1 MELKLTPR
9 QLDVQTLA
17 DRMASEHLRP
27 FWRELERSHAFPLTT
42 LHTLAVHGLMGVNIP
57 TELGGLGAGVVAY
70 AAAVQRIAWGDPAVA
85 VTMCVNNMVAEV
97 VQQFGN
103 ERHQQFI
110 PKLMSGAS
118 NSGSFCLSEA
128 GSGSD
133 AAAMQANARRT
144 DSGFVLN
151 GNKAWITSG
160 QYAGA
165 YLVWARV
172 DGGGKDSI
180 SVFFVDKDTPGI
192 SFGSPE
198 AKMGQHASNTVVVS
212 FDDVELSADA
222 VLGEV
227 GQGFKVAMMALDG
240 GRIGIASQAIGIA
253 DAMIDEA
260 RAVVDVPSNW
270 SARLEAARMLV
281 WRAAYLKEQKKPFT
295 FEASMAKLHAS
306 ETACA
311 IGDAMLLATQSA
323 GFDSQLLDKLVR
335 DARVT
340 RIYEGTSEVQRIVI
354 AREMDKRAV

>member
-1 MELKLTPR
+1 
-9 QLDVQTLA
+9 
-17 DRMASEHLRP
+17 
-27 FWRELERSHAFPLTT
+27 
-42 LHTLAVHGLMGVNIP
+42 
-57 TELGGLGAGVVAY
+57 
-70 AAAVQRIAWGDPAVA
+70 
-85 VTMCVNNMVAEV
+85 V

-103 ERHQQFI
+103 ERHKHFI
-110 PKLMSGAS
+110 PTLMSGAS
-118 NSGSFCLSEA
+118 SSGSFCLSEA

-133 AAAMQANARRT
+133 AAAMQANARKT
-144 DSGFVLN
+144 ESGFVLN

-180 SVFFVDKDTPGI
+180 SVFFVDKDTPGV

-212 FDDVELSADA
+212 FDDVELAADA

-253 DAMIDEA
+253 DAMLDEA
-260 RAVVDVPSNW
+260 RKVVEVPLHW
-270 SARLEAARMLV
+270 TARLEAARMLV
-281 WRAAYLKEQKKPFT
+281 WRAAFLKERKKPFT

-323 GFDSQLLDKLVR
+323 GFDSCLLDKLVR

-354 AREMDKRAV
+354 AREMDKRTV